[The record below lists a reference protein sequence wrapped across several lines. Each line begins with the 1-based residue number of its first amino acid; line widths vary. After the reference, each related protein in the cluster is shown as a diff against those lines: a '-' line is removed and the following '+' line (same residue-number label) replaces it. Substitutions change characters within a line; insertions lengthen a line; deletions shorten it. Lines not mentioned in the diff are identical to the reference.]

1 MKIVEHF
8 EIETTKKLAESLA
21 ELKKIT
27 NKNYF
32 SFFGFNKKTM
42 FRGIISNKTF
52 KVTKIANA
60 RGVLEAVS
68 TGNISEKDGKFIVK
82 VSIRP
87 AIFSVVFSLVMVVF
101 VIFLV
106 IFLNVIGLLN
116 VTMNMVFFFFVLAF
130 TMIPVFSYDEE
141 KEKSKK
147 KLIEIFK

>member
-8 EIETTKKLAESLA
+8 EIETTKELAESLA
-21 ELKKIT
+21 ELRKIT

-32 SFFGFNKKTM
+32 SFFGFNEKIM
-42 FRGIISNKTF
+42 FRGIITNRTF
-52 KVTKIANA
+52 KITKITNV

-87 AIFSVVFSLVMVVF
+87 AIFSVVYSLTMAVF
-101 VIFLV
+101 VMFLV

-116 VTMNMVFFFFVLAF
+116 ITMNIVFLFFVLAF

-141 KEKSKK
+141 KERSKK